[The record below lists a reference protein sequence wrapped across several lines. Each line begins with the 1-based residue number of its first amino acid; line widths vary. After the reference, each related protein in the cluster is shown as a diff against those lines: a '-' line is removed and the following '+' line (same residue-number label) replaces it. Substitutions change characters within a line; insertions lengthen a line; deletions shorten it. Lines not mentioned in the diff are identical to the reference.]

1 MNIATDGSAGI
12 KEGLFDADVVAEY
25 LLWTLNSRIKA
36 ESGMAECAPN
46 RRVSPCHSVLM
57 VDLPYT
63 DLLPLPADFQPTP
76 DLQVLLDA
84 LASRLGLLRKGGEKD
99 LDVAREWLIKSFR
112 EGKVGRWT
120 LDELEYPMKRAVTE
134 EDEVDEV
141 EAVLEISAKVPEG
154 GDEVKDTLDAR
165 VSKTVA
171 TFLAAQS
178 ARVHAA
184 EDGKESSLSQQK
196 KRDNRQKSEERE
208 AKWRAKGIPVGMNY
222 KTAQKRG
229 PARGPKR
236 AGRQGKRR

>member
-1 MNIATDGSAGI
+1 MI
-12 KEGLFDADVVAEY
+12 
-25 LLWTLNSRIKA
+25 
-36 ESGMAECAPN
+36 
-46 RRVSPCHSVLM
+46 
-57 VDLPYT
+57 DLPYT

-120 LDELEYPMKRAVTE
+120 LDELEHPVIRKVTE
-134 EDEVDEV
+134 EDEVEALLEFPETVTEGRV
-141 EAVLEISAKVPEG
+141 EG
-154 GDEVKDTLDAR
+154 KDTLDAR

-184 EDGKESSLSQQK
+184 EEGKDSSLSQQK